1 MKVYNLNTLS
11 SFEEKNLCLT
21 IGNFDGV
28 HKGHQFVINEIISNS
43 KSFNLLNAV
52 MSFTPHPRVFFGYT
66 KDVFNI
72 LTKEEKLRILEEM
85 GIDIYIDFDFD
96 EYLSNLTAEEFI
108 KDIKNQEER
117 LAQ

>member
-43 KSFNLLNAV
+43 KSGACSPTLAP
-52 MSFTPHPRVFFGYT
+52 FTLPFV
-66 KDVFNI
+66 
-72 LTKEEKLRILEEM
+72 
-85 GIDIYIDFDFD
+85 
-96 EYLSNLTAEEFI
+96 
-108 KDIKNQEER
+108 
-117 LAQ
+117 